1 MPPLRRS
8 GNSPTA
14 GDGNGGTKDA
24 PLEIGNGKDHRC
36 RAGRCGKAGRSV
48 NGGPW
53 EVVLFQSVHHALRAE
68 KLLKEAGIPCKLI
81 PIPRNLS
88 SDCGVCLRFDPS
100 LRPRIEE
107 ALQGRVE
114 TEKIL
119 PL

>member
-1 MPPLRRS
+1 
-8 GNSPTA
+8 
-14 GDGNGGTKDA
+14 
-24 PLEIGNGKDHRC
+24 
-36 RAGRCGKAGRSV
+36 V

-88 SDCGVCLRFDPS
+88 SDCGVCLRFDSP
-100 LRPRIEE
+100 LRPRVEE
-107 ALQGRVE
+107 ALRGRAE
-114 TEKIL
+114 IEKIL

>member
-1 MPPLRRS
+1 
-8 GNSPTA
+8 
-14 GDGNGGTKDA
+14 
-24 PLEIGNGKDHRC
+24 
-36 RAGRCGKAGRSV
+36 V
-48 NGGPW
+48 NGGPR

-88 SDCGVCLRFDPS
+88 SDCGVCLRFDSP
-100 LRPRIEE
+100 LRPRVEE
-107 ALQGRVE
+107 ALRGRVE